1 MFYKL
6 LPMSDTSFS
15 AYFEG
20 STSTSVKRM
29 EDNIIALRQ
38 KNNSLDYTVSDKSAS
53 LLNSSKNL
61 QTVEQVPWNIP
72 ALKDFKAAGEFKT
85 LHG

>member
-1 MFYKL
+1 MPVFSGKFSPSSYSQKSLGTLVL
-6 LPMSDTSFS
+6 LSS
-15 AYFEG
+15 
-20 STSTSVKRM
+20 
-29 EDNIIALRQ
+29 
-38 KNNSLDYTVSDKSAS
+38 NSK
-53 LLNSSKNL
+53 KL